1 MMHTRVVLVFGPF
14 AQLARL
20 LKSRTSVHC
29 LTSYFL
35 GSEDSLLFF
44 FFFAFAFSF
53 SLASSNADMRHLT

>member
-44 FFFAFAFSF
+44 FFFLLLLFSV
-53 SLASSNADMRHLT
+53 SNFDVLQE

>member
-44 FFFAFAFSF
+44 FFFLLLLFLFLFHSPPP
-53 SLASSNADMRHLT
+53 TQT